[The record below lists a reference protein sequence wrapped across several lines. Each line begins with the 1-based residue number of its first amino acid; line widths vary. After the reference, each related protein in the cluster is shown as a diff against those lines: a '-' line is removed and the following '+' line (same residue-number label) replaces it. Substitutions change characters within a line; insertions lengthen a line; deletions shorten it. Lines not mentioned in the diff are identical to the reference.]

1 MNQAD
6 VQLFFDHLYWMRDRV
21 LDAADDSSVDFSTA
35 PASTLRDLRATLVHE
50 LDVEWSWRVR
60 LQRDDPTDFAPDDEE
75 LAPADFPTLASL
87 RERWTTDEVEMRGW
101 LVRLSD
107 EDLVATCRA
116 ERDATHP
123 FWFHL
128 QHLYTH
134 GMQQL
139 SDAASILTAAGRSP
153 GELDFLE
160 FVEERLGR

>member
-1 MNQAD
+1 MNRSVA
-6 VQLFFDHLYWMRDRV
+6 QLLFDHLFWMRDRV
-21 LDAADDSSVDFSTA
+21 LAAADDPSVDFRSSA
-35 PASTLRDLRATLVHE
+35 ASTHRDLRATLVHE

-60 LQRDDPTDFAPDDEE
+60 LQRDDPTDFAPDDKE
-75 LAPADFPTLASL
+75 LEPGDFPTLAVL
-87 RERWTTDEVEMRGW
+87 RDRWSADEAETRAWIAG
-101 LVRLSD
+101 LTD
-107 EDLVATCRA
+107 EDLVARCRA

-139 SDAASILTAAGRSP
+139 SDAASILSAVDRSP

-160 FVEERLGR
+160 FVEDRVGR

>member
-1 MNQAD
+1 MNGTD
-6 VQLFFDHLYWMRDRV
+6 VQLLFDHLFWMRDRV
-21 LDAADDSSVDFSTA
+21 LGAADHDSVDFVRA
-35 PASTLRDLRATLVHE
+35 ASTTQRDLRATLVHE

-60 LQRDDPTDFAPDDEE
+60 LQRDDPTAFAPDDRE
-75 LAPADFPTLASL
+75 LEPGDFPTLASL
-87 RERWTTDEVEMRGW
+87 RDRWTTDEAETRAWIAG
-101 LVRLSD
+101 LAD
-107 EDLVATCRA
+107 EDLIATCRA

-139 SDAASILTAAGRSP
+139 SDAASILSTLGRSP

>member
-1 MNQAD
+1 MNRSD
-6 VQLFFDHLYWMRDRV
+6 VVLLFDHLFWMRDRV
-21 LDAADDSSVDFSTA
+21 LDAGDHPSVDFATA
-35 PASTLRDLRATLVHE
+35 AASTQRDLRATLVHE

-60 LQRDDPTDFAPDDEE
+60 LQRDDPTAFAPDDRE
-75 LAPADFPTLASL
+75 LEPPDFPTLASL
-87 RERWTTDEVEMRGW
+87 RDRWATDEAETRAWVAG
-101 LVRLSD
+101 LVD

-116 ERDATHP
+116 EPDATHP

-139 SDAASILTAAGRSP
+139 SDAASILSTVGRSP

-160 FVEERLGR
+160 FVEDRLGR